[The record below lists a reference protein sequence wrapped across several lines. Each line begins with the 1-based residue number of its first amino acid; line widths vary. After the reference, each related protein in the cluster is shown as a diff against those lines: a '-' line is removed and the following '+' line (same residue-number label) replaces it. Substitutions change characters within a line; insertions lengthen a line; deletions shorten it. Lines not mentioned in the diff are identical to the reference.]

1 MAKMR
6 DDVALVCDECGQRN
20 YMTTRDLKKEGK
32 LHIKKYCKW
41 PPCRK
46 HTSHSEKKKK

>member
-6 DDVALVCDECGQRN
+6 DDIALVCDKCNRRN
-20 YMTTRDLKKEGK
+20 YMTNRDLKKEGK

-41 PPCRK
+41 C
-46 HTSHSEKKKK
+46 HEHVVHSEKKKK

>member
-6 DDVALVCDECGQRN
+6 DDVALVCDGCGRRN
-20 YMTTRDLKKEGK
+20 YTTSRDLRKEGK

-41 PPCRK
+41 CQT
-46 HTSHSEKKKK
+46 HVVHNEKKKK